1 MKKLLFAAA
10 CLITISSVAFGQSG
24 TLAFNDNNGAGDSG
38 SYNATDT
45 FTLDV
50 NLTITGF
57 DAAGL
62 GANGLSYWL
71 QVPEALAP
79 FITITANSYFTFVD
93 PTQPVVPKNFSSTSG
108 ANPGFMSDFIPSNGQ
123 SGDLG
128 GTDNGSNEDV
138 GDGTYHVTSLTFS
151 LTGAPV
157 GNYSL
162 LTTTINP
169 RASEVG
175 DSDFNGHNM
184 PTALYSITVV
194 PEPST
199 WALAILGGLGMIGL
213 AVRRR
218 KQLV

>member
-10 CLITISSVAFGQSG
+10 CLISISTVAFGQTG
-24 TLAFNDNNGAGDSG
+24 MITFNDNNGTPDSG
-38 SYNATDT
+38 SYSPTDS

-50 NLTITGF
+50 NLTISGF
-57 DAAGL
+57 NAAGL
-62 GANGLSYWL
+62 TANGLSYWL
-71 QVPEALAP
+71 QVPQALAP
-79 FITITANSYFTFVD
+79 FLTITANSYFTFID
-93 PTQPVVPKNFSSTSG
+93 PTQPAVPKNFSSTSG
-108 ANPGFMSDFIPSNGQ
+108 ADPGFMSDFIPSNME

-128 GTDNGSNEDV
+128 GTDNGPNEDV
-138 GDGTYHVTSLTFS
+138 GDGFYHITSLTFS

-157 GNYSL
+157 GSYSM
-162 LTTTINP
+162 LTTMLNP

-175 DSDFNGHNM
+175 DNNFVGHNI
-184 PTALYSITVV
+184 PEAAYGITIV